1 MNFTETVRTVD
12 GETHEDD
19 VGVRVGERTETI
31 VIFLSCRVPQR
42 QLHLHAHTHTKRV
55 SRIGVQVL
63 KNLTLKVHALF
74 TKNLTGCNHD
84 NALPSPS

>member
-42 QLHLHAHTHTKRV
+42 QLHLHAHKTSFTYRRAGIKKFDLEG
-55 SRIGVQVL
+55 SCA
-63 KNLTLKVHALF
+63 VHKKLDR
-74 TKNLTGCNHD
+74 L
-84 NALPSPS
+84 